1 MNVASAEELMREIK
15 KRYDRKPE
23 GWRILLARDS
33 RGHYDL
39 FVFQGPEAWQIKTEM
54 ISPHS
59 SVGYGVRLGRTKEI
73 VGRAVPHY
81 GLRPV
86 SERQLIEVMKGIEE
100 GSSHR
105 VFEEILKTKPVP
117 SNRIGDAGVMTG
129 PMMYSPKPL
138 GFISEKQRELD
149 LELSKSLDKLLYKK
163 YPDRMRLY
171 V

>member
-15 KRYDRKPE
+15 KRYDRKPK
-23 GWRILLARDS
+23 GWRVLLARGP

-39 FVFQGPEAWQIKTEM
+39 FVSQGPETWQIKMER
-54 ISPHS
+54 ISPHR
-59 SVGYGVRLGRTKEI
+59 SVGYGVKLGRTKEI
-73 VGRAVPHY
+73 VGRGVPHY
-81 GLRPV
+81 GLRPL
-86 SERQLIEVMKGIEE
+86 SKRQLIEIMKSVEE
-100 GSSHR
+100 GSSHK

-117 SNRIGDAGVMTG
+117 SNQIGNAGVVTG

-138 GFISEKQRELD
+138 GFISENQRKLD
-149 LELSKSLDKLLYKK
+149 LELSKSLDRLLYKK